1 MIFPFGTL
9 SIYLTFVNLNE
20 LTMKSIT
27 VESNEN
33 DFLIRIDKD
42 LIDKDLLIEL
52 VDRFRLETLIRKA
65 DISEDIED
73 IGEEIKAE
81 WWERNKDRILGY
93 REQ

>member
-1 MIFPFGTL
+1 M
-9 SIYLTFVNLNE
+9 FVNLNE
-20 LTMKSIT
+20 STMKSIT

-42 LIDKDLLIEL
+42 LIDKDLLVEL
-52 VDRFRLETLIRKA
+52 LDRFRLETLIRKA

-81 WWERNKDRILGY
+81 WWRKRI
-93 REQ
+93 

>member
-1 MIFPFGTL
+1 
-9 SIYLTFVNLNE
+9 
-20 LTMKSIT
+20 MKSIT

-42 LIDKDLLIEL
+42 LIDKDLLVEL
-52 VDRFRLETLIRKA
+52 LDRFRLETLIRKA

-81 WWERNKDRILGY
+81 WWRKRI
-93 REQ
+93 

>member
-1 MIFPFGTL
+1 MLSFGTL
-9 SIYLTFVNLNE
+9 GIYLMFVNLNE
-20 LTMKSIT
+20 STMKSIT

-42 LIDKDLLIEL
+42 LIDKDLLVEL
-52 VDRFRLETLIRKA
+52 LDRFRLETLIRKA

-81 WWERNKDRILGY
+81 WWRKRI
-93 REQ
+93 